1 MSHKPK
7 YICIWPFIEKRCWLL
22 TLGNGGHAKQ
32 SNKTENR
39 RSMGP
44 PGPHGVK
51 PPCNPGSGTSRLSC
65 DSETNTYIFK
75 PLFHNL
81 VDSVKVKLLSCVRL
95 FVTPQTVAYQAPP
108 SMGFSRQE
116 CWSGLPFP
124 SPGDLPNP
132 GIKPG
137 SPSLQ
142 ADALPSE
149 PPGKTNPSWIPLAM
163 HIYSSSHKRQR
174 ILPQSLPLVFININI
189 KDSKCICAVEL
200 ALLCLLLPRGETGLL
215 TCRSLTNWASSW
227 LSHKESTCQ

>member
-1 MSHKPK
+1 MAALSCYNRDLMSHKPK

-108 SMGFSRQE
+108 SMGFPRQE
-116 CWSGLPFP
+116 HWSGLPLP
-124 SPGDLPNP
+124 SPFKG
-132 GIKPG
+132 
-137 SPSLQ
+137 
-142 ADALPSE
+142 
-149 PPGKTNPSWIPLAM
+149 TT
-163 HIYSSSHKRQR
+163 
-174 ILPQSLPLVFININI
+174 
-189 KDSKCICAVEL
+189 
-200 ALLCLLLPRGETGLL
+200 CLLKKMWRGGVKKKLFIIL
-215 TCRSLTNWASSW
+215 TPEENYC
-227 LSHKESTCQ
+227 